1 MKKLI
6 AGNWKSNGTLASAD
20 ALIKGVSAS
29 IDTHPDLLKKCD
41 FVVCPPFVHLP
52 LVASNRGTSVA
63 LGGQDCS
70 KTGEG
75 AFTGDIAA
83 GMLAD
88 LGCTYVILGHS
99 ERRGGHNESD
109 RAVSEKAAQAH
120 KAGLITII
128 CVGETEEQREQGIQN
143 RVVGTRLGSSI
154 PATATPE
161 NTVIAYEPIWAIGT
175 GKTATTADI
184 AEMHAYIR
192 ETLAKKLAGGEKL
205 RILYGGSVKPGNA
218 KDIFAVP
225 NVDGALIGGASLK
238 TEDYIGIAQG
248 A

>member
-20 ALIKGVSAS
+20 ALIKGVSAA
-29 IDTHPDLLKKCD
+29 IATAPDLLKKCD

-52 LVASNRGTSVA
+52 LVASGRGPNVA
-63 LGGQDCS
+63 LGAQDCAA
-70 KTGEG
+70 TGEG
-75 AFTGDIAA
+75 AHTGDVTG
-83 GMLAD
+83 GMLID
-88 LGCTYVILGHS
+88 LGCTHVILGHS
-99 ERRGGHNESD
+99 ERRQGHNESD
-109 RAVSEKAAQAH
+109 REVSEKAAAAH
-120 KAGLITII
+120 KAGLVAII

-143 RVVGTRLGSSI
+143 RVVGTRLGSSL
-154 PATATPE
+154 PSTATAE

-175 GKTATTADI
+175 GKTATADDI
-184 AEMHAYIR
+184 ADMHAFIR
-192 ETLAKKLAGGEKL
+192 ETLGKKLADGAKL

-218 KDIFAVP
+218 REIFATP

>member
-1 MKKLI
+1 M
-6 AGNWKSNGTLASAD
+6 NGTMESALALAS
-20 ALIKGVSAS
+20 GVVEAVQANPQ
-29 IDTHPDLLKKCD
+29 ILERCE
-41 FVVCPPFVHLP
+41 FVVCPPSVHIVPVETVLTH
-52 LVASNRGTSVA
+52 VIA
-63 LGGQDCS
+63 LGAQDCAA
-70 KTGEG
+70 TENG
-75 AFTGDIAA
+75 AHTGDISAA
-83 GMLAD
+83 MLK
-88 LGCTYVILGHS
+88 GINCEYVILGHS

-109 RAVSEKAAQAH
+109 REVSEKAAAAH
-120 KAGLITII
+120 KAGLKTII

-143 RVVGTRLGSSI
+143 RVVGTRLGSSL
-154 PATATPE
+154 PDTATPE

-184 AEMHAYIR
+184 ADMHAFIR

-218 KDIFAVP
+218 KEIFAVP

-238 TEDYIGIAQG
+238 TEDYMGIAQG